1 MRRPTK
7 LHRWAGAGLGLGVLA
22 GLLLQA
28 PARWLALACESATR
42 GQVHLLNP
50 AGSIWNGS
58 AQLVLGDASGGPA
71 GQLPK
76 DAAALPGQ
84 VRWRLRPV
92 WLGLELGIATDCCNP
107 ADSPQALGLRTDWTS
122 AGMRWT
128 LTSAGSRWPAAMLSG
143 LGAPWNT
150 IEPAG
155 ELVLNAHFS
164 GTRVEGR
171 PATDGRAQ
179 VSWLHAQSALSTIRP
194 LGSYQL
200 DIDGGAS
207 TQVRL
212 STQQGPLQLEGSGQ
226 WVGDKLRFSG
236 TAQASPEEQTA
247 LGSLLNLIGQRKG
260 AVSRISIG

>member
-1 MRRPTK
+1 MRQPIK

-28 PARWLALACESATR
+28 PARWLASACESATR

-58 AQLVLGDASGGPA
+58 AQLALGDASNSSEGVP
-71 GQLPK
+71 PK
-76 DAAALPGQ
+76 EATALPGQ
-84 VRWRLRPV
+84 VRWQLRPV
-92 WLGLELGIATDCCNP
+92 WLGLELRIATDCCNP
-107 ADSPQALGLRTDWTS
+107 TDSPQALSLRTDWG
-122 AGMRWT
+122 AVGMRWT
-128 LTSAGSRWPAAMLSG
+128 LISAGSRWPASMLSG

-150 IEPAG
+150 LEPEG
-155 ELVLNAHFS
+155 ELVLNANFS
-164 GTRVEGR
+164 GTRAEGR
-171 PATDGRAQ
+171 PATDGHAQ
-179 VSWLHAQSALSTIRP
+179 VSWLNAQSALSTVRP

-212 STQQGPLQLEGSGQ
+212 STQHGPLQLEGSGQ

-236 TAQASPEEQTA
+236 TAQASPEGQTA